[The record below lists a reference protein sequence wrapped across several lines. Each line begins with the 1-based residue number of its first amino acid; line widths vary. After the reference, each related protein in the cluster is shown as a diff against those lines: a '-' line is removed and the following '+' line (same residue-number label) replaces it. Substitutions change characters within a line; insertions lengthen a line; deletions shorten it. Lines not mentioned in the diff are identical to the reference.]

1 MCRKMKPFFVL
12 LVCIITG
19 FASEKLNYT
28 VGWIG
33 NTYPGAKRHV
43 PQDIDAI
50 CVLPDG
56 TVFSNVHWEEGGANC
71 TMFRNG
77 EVVAI
82 AGHTHGWGNQGG
94 YAVAANSKYLFIG
107 GRMNNEGGNL
117 QDPNTW
123 PPKGFDWVGVSRRF
137 LTNIQ
142 KGASFPNGKGGKGDT
157 LKQAFL
163 VVDELPVEQ
172 GSLDNR
178 FKNITG
184 MAASENRLY
193 VSCPYDGTIKIFD
206 TESMERVG
214 VWKVERSGPLILD
227 KNGYLW
233 VLQEPIGDQ
242 RQSIIRLNQN
252 GEIVSPKI
260 DFAPNVVPKA
270 IALTPKNELLVAD
283 AGINQQILIFGN
295 LDKNPRQIDAFGEK
309 GGIFSGVPGRFG
321 DRRFNDPVAVGCD
334 NSGNIYVAHHGCTG
348 GGSTILES
356 YNLSSGK
363 LNWRLFGLEFVD
375 MADVD
380 PIDDTEVFT
389 KEEHFKLDYSKKPG
403 EQWAYIGYTVNK
415 FKFPEDPR
423 LNIWSAGAWVRRIN
437 NNRILF
443 VLDMNS
449 ERLQIYKF
457 NEKTDGEIA
466 IPSGLYSGRYIK
478 TKTGFPSYQPAKGE
492 WFWRDSNGNGK
503 FDSDEFMSNDSK
515 DAPYSQGFWVD
526 ELGNIWQAFE
536 TAGIRKFVFQ
546 GFDKFNNPIWGF
558 NRVEFF
564 QKPSEFK
571 QVKRLRY
578 LPEKDVMFLGG
589 TTDEHKNQHWKPM
602 GPVIA
607 RYDNWSSPNR
617 KLRWIITAPYE
628 VGSKGHSSCEPM
640 GFDVA
645 GDYIFVPYTGASKA
659 MKFST
664 GHIEVF
670 RADTGES
677 VGFMEPSA
685 EIGEIGLQDIREC
698 LRAVKRKNGEYV
710 IFLEEDYKAKILIY
724 QWKP

>member
-117 QDPNTW
+117 QDLNTW

-214 VWKVERSGPLILD
+214 VWKVERPGPLILD

-233 VLQEPIGDQ
+233 VLQEPISNQ

-295 LDKNPRQIDAFGEK
+295 LAKNPRQIDAFGEK

-478 TKTGFPSYQPAKGE
+478 TKTGFPSYQPTKGE

-503 FDSDEFMSNDSK
+503 FDSDEFMSNDLK

-536 TAGIRKFVFQ
+536 TAGIRKFVCQ

-710 IFLEEDYKAKILIY
+710 IFLEEDYKAKILVY

>member
-1 MCRKMKPFFVL
+1 MKPFFVL

-142 KGASFPNGKGGKGDT
+142 KGASFPNGKGGKGDI

-214 VWKVERSGPLILD
+214 VWKVERPGPLILD

-233 VLQEPIGDQ
+233 VLQEPIGNQ

-664 GHIEVF
+664 GHIEIF

-710 IFLEEDYKAKILIY
+710 IFLEEDYKAKILVY